1 MGVKITLGPTG
12 ALDAEKDHTYQTKNN
27 TSVNVNW
34 EQGKHYVYTM
44 TVTDRGIEFGE
55 VQVIGW
61 DETPPAVS
69 VPVE

>member
-12 ALDAEKDHTYQTKNN
+12 ALDAVKDHTYQTKEK
-27 TSVNVNW
+27 TVAATW

-44 TVTDRGIEFGE
+44 TVTDKGIEFSQ
-55 VQVIGW
+55 VQVVGW
-61 DETPPAVS
+61 DDSPEAVV